1 MRKLRD
7 LLSRGYFPRELPPVY
22 DTSSMRRV
30 ATMVNAAPA
39 SFWSTT
45 RTSELCQHNVPRSGT
60 LRRPLAIPNPVG
72 YANLCREI
80 DNSWRE
86 ISRHISKSAISKSTP
101 QFYTAGARAV
111 LPEIPNQADLVPFR
125 ALARSSG
132 KTILSTDISR
142 LEKTTDCTVAL
153 MTLHAREL
161 NVLPAPLDTS
171 AWENSMTTDE
181 LYASNWLISY
191 EAGLRGWLPSIGR
204 HDHISRDPNF
214 DWLRNLGVSFMM
226 TQW

>member
-142 LEKTTDCTVAL
+142 FYGSIYTHSIPWALHTKFVAKQRRRDY
-153 MTLHAREL
+153 TL
-161 NVLPAPLDTS
+161 
-171 AWENSMTTDE
+171 
-181 LYASNWLISY
+181 
-191 EAGLRGWLPSIGR
+191 
-204 HDHISRDPNF
+204 
-214 DWLRNLGVSFMM
+214 LGNR
-226 TQW
+226 

>member
-142 LEKTTDCTVAL
+142 LEKTTDCTVAAHD
-153 MTLHAREL
+153 TPCPRIERTTCAARYKR
-161 NVLPAPLDTS
+161 V
-171 AWENSMTTDE
+171 
-181 LYASNWLISY
+181 
-191 EAGLRGWLPSIGR
+191 GK
-204 HDHISRDPNF
+204 F
-214 DWLRNLGVSFMM
+214 DDY
-226 TQW
+226 